1 MGLPNGDL
9 VPFELLN
16 LLVFE
21 LAESSFVGDKKPW
34 IVSGFLFSIYCLTEG
49 LIVYF
54 KQSCLLYILA
64 CYILFIN

>member
-34 IVSGFLFSIYCLTEG
+34 IVSGFLFSIFL
-49 LIVYF
+49 LIWGMDV
-54 KQSCLLYILA
+54 
-64 CYILFIN
+64 